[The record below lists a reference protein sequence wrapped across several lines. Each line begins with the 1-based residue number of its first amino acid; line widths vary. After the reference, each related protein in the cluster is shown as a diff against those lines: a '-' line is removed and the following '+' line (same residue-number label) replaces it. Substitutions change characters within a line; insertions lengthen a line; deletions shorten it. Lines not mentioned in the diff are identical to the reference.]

1 MTRRILAFFASSF
14 LTVAFTIPA
23 MAQEV
28 DGTIE
33 SIDPERAQLRLSDG
47 ETYDLP
53 EHFDYSAVAPGMTV
67 VLIYDQDE
75 PTILRVI

>member
-1 MTRRILAFFASSF
+1 M
-14 LTVAFTIPA
+14 TVAFTIPA